1 MGLGEL
7 LRDNP
12 EQYAVYEAAGKYP
25 SIVVE
30 ALAGTG
36 KTTTLIACGEKLKL
50 ENKSV
55 LYLAFNSAIVRET
68 KQKAMGQFDC
78 FTAHGLAFRNMSP
91 EMVNKFKATDGVFL
105 LDREIAKLLEI
116 PRTLHC
122 HDFEFRKVSKDQFDS
137 DLAYEAYIKKL
148 EKKGDALKELPRGL
162 LVELILSVVSSFMKS
177 THSEIADDFLYSEVD
192 AALGWPWT
200 VEGFGE
206 SEVLLTFIKKKA
218 WDFWQRT
225 ISKDDLNFPL
235 NHDAYLKLWQL
246 SDPKLDYDVILFD
259 EAQDA
264 DPVMLDIVQKQS
276 SQVIWCGDSQQ
287 QIYGWRGAL
296 NTMKLV
302 KRDREFTVA
311 TTRRFGSPIDQV
323 ANAFLIPLG
332 SAIILPNPNHVS
344 RVEFHDSEDE
354 DDQPAVELELFRTN
368 ASLLMR
374 FIHLVEDGHE
384 VRVIAD
390 LDKLEK
396 LLVALLD
403 LANGR
408 PPLLRSIAR
417 FEDFGDLVD
426 YINIQN
432 SRRRKNKYSSAPDW
446 LPDANV
452 LLNMAVPSK
461 DGLFEWVSVERH
473 HLGVWENLL
482 VAIEKAKASSSSAKI
497 TLATA
502 HRAKGLTAD
511 TVRVHSEFQLHS
523 IYTGGRSI
531 SQATEIVKNQISTL
545 MESEAEEFKEGIR
558 LCYVAVTRARNLLIH
573 PFKID
578 GITQEDGSL
587 VEPLNRMQNPEN
599 SPEDHATPICGN
611 EGADLPSWV
620 GAVKEVLSASQVSLS
635 AMHIMDYRIRFSAW
649 AQIAGNIENIEIDV
663 VMNKA
668 NKPTVIQSKTENA
681 KHLVPLIQ
689 KALKSELP
697 PYGDSV
703 DVLPE
708 ISRGANRDLEK
719 VGASFLAQGSS
730 LVWQNGPHMWQVS
743 VWDNAVPE
751 VRIIVPF
758 GKNGLN
764 TSHLVKWEGN
774 EESARE
780 LWARIQIEAKK

>member
-78 FTAHGLAFRNMSP
+78 FTAHGLAFRNMSL

-116 PRTLHC
+116 PRILNC
-122 HDFEFRKVSKDQFDS
+122 HDFEFRHASREVFDS
-137 DLAYEAYIKKL
+137 DASFEAYINKL
-148 EKKGDALKELPRGL
+148 QKKGDALKDLPRGL

-192 AALGWPWT
+192 LALGWPWT

-206 SEVLLTFIKKKA
+206 SKVLLTFVKNKA

-264 DPVMLDIVQKQS
+264 DPVMLDIVQKQTA
-276 SQVIWCGDSQQ
+276 QVIWCGDSQQ

-332 SAIILPNPNHVS
+332 SEKILPNPNHVS
-344 RVEFHDSEDE
+344 RVEFRDSEDE
-354 DDQPAVELELFRTN
+354 NDQLAADLELFRTN

-374 FIHLVEDGHE
+374 FVHLVEDGHE

-396 LLVALLD
+396 LLLALLD

-426 YINIQN
+426 YLNIQN

-461 DGLFEWVSVERH
+461 DGLFEWVSVERL

-482 VAIEKAKASSSSAKI
+482 IAIEKAKASSSSAKI

-511 TVRVHSEFQLHS
+511 TVRVHSEFQIHS
-523 IYTGGRSI
+523 IYSGGRSI
-531 SQATEIVKNQISTL
+531 SRATEIVKDQISTL

-573 PFKID
+573 PFNIE
-578 GITQEDGSL
+578 GINQEDGSL
-587 VEPLNRMQNPEN
+587 IEPLNQMQTSEN
-599 SPEDHATPICGN
+599 SHEDHVTPLGGN
-611 EGADLPSWV
+611 EYADLPSWV
-620 GAVKEVLSASQVSLS
+620 GAVKEVLVASQISLS
-635 AMHIMDYRIRFSAW
+635 AVEAMDYRIRFSGW
-649 AQIAGNIENIEIDV
+649 MQREGMIENVEIDV
-663 VMNKA
+663 VTNKA
-668 NKPTVIQSKTENA
+668 NEPTAIQAKTENSRF
-681 KHLVPLIQ
+681 LLSSIEN
-689 KALKSELP
+689 ALKSEMARRAEA
-697 PYGDSV
+697 V
-703 DVLPE
+703 DELPE
-708 ISRGANRDLEK
+708 LSKAAVVDLKK
-719 VGASFLAQGSS
+719 VGQILLTEGKSIA
-730 LVWQNGPHMWQVS
+730 WENGPHMWQVS
-743 VWDNAVPE
+743 VWEDNSPE
-751 VRIIVPF
+751 TRIIVPF
-758 GKNGLN
+758 GKRGVNR
-764 TSHLVKWEGN
+764 SHLVKWEGN
-774 EESARE
+774 EELALA
-780 LWARIQIEAKK
+780 LWAKFQMEEK

>member
-7 LRDNP
+7 LRENP
-12 EQYAVYEAAGKYP
+12 EQYAVYEAAGKFS

-50 ENKSV
+50 ENKRV

-68 KQKAMGQFDC
+68 KQKAMGLFDC

-116 PRTLHC
+116 PRTLYC

-177 THSEIADDFLYSEVD
+177 THSEIADDFLYPEVD

-206 SEVLLTFIKKKA
+206 SEVLLNFIKKKA

-235 NHDAYLKLWQL
+235 NHEAYLKLWQL

-276 SQVIWCGDSQQ
+276 AQVIWCGDSQQ

-332 SAIILPNPNHVS
+332 SSKILPNPNHVS
-344 RVEFHDSEDE
+344 RVEFRDSEDE
-354 DDQPAVELELFRTN
+354 SDQLAADLELFRTN

-374 FIHLVEDGHE
+374 FVHLVEDGHE

-396 LLVALLD
+396 LLLALLD

-426 YINIQN
+426 YLNIQN
-432 SRRRKNKYSSAPDW
+432 SRRRKNKYSSAPGW

-461 DGLFEWVSVERH
+461 DGLFEWVSVERL

-482 VAIEKAKASSSSAKI
+482 IAIEKAKASSSSAKI

-511 TVRVHSEFQLHS
+511 TVRVHSEFQIHS
-523 IYTGGRSI
+523 IYSGGRSI
-531 SQATEIVKNQISTL
+531 SRATEIVKDQISTL

-573 PFKID
+573 PFNIE
-578 GITQEDGSL
+578 GINQEDGSL
-587 VEPLNRMQNPEN
+587 IEPLNQMQTSEN
-599 SPEDHATPICGN
+599 SPEDHVTPLGGN
-611 EGADLPSWV
+611 EYADLPSWV
-620 GAVKEVLSASQVSLS
+620 GAVKEALVASQISLS
-635 AMHIMDYRIRFSAW
+635 AIEAMDYRIRFSGW
-649 AQIAGNIENIEIDV
+649 MQREGMIENVEIDV
-663 VMNKA
+663 VTNKA
-668 NKPTVIQSKTENA
+668 NEPTVIQAKTENSRF
-681 KHLVPLIQ
+681 LLSSIENT
-689 KALKSELP
+689 LKSEMAQRAEA
-697 PYGDSV
+697 V
-703 DVLPE
+703 DELPE
-708 ISRGANRDLEK
+708 LSKAAVVDLKK
-719 VGASFLAQGSS
+719 VEQS
-730 LVWQNGPHMWQVS
+730 LLTEGKSIAWENGPHMWQVS
-743 VWDNAVPE
+743 VWEDNSPE
-751 VRIIVPF
+751 TRIIVPF
-758 GKNGLN
+758 GKRGVNR
-764 TSHLVKWEGN
+764 SHLVKWEGN
-774 EESARE
+774 EELARA
-780 LWARIQIEAKK
+780 LWARFQMEEK